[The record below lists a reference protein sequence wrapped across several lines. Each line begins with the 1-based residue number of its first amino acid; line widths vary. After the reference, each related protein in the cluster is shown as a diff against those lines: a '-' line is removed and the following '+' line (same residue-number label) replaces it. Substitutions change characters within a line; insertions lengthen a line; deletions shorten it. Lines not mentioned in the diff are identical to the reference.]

1 MLTVTKLHGKA
12 LVNTLPENLS
22 EIKAETLAYTL
33 NHVNPRGLLDSLAHT
48 LGKVYVKKRRNT
60 L

>member
-48 LGKVYVKKRRNT
+48 LGKV
-60 L
+60 